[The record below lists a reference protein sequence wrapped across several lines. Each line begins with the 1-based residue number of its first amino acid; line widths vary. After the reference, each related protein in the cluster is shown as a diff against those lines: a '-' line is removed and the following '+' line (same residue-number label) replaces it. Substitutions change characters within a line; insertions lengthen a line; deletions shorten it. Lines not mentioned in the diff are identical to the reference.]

1 MMVPGSRMP
10 IEIAPAHA
18 HVDSQNPPAC
28 ETSHARSIWHRQG
41 RGIKKLFMIQDREEL
56 RDFLLRACHDLRSP
70 LRAVT
75 VHAELLQRAAEK
87 NGDLEQNLTFVTD
100 GARTMNSLVDAL
112 ARYALSLQVEPS
124 PAPVSTAALLRSVL
138 AKSAPEIQASGAE
151 VTYGDL
157 PRVSGDPDRL
167 MQLLEDLLRNA
178 IRHSEGAPP
187 RIHISARAEEGEW
200 IFAVRDE
207 GPGLDPRD
215 LERIFRPFE
224 RLGRGNSGS
233 GLGLA
238 SCREIVIG
246 HGGRIWAESRPGEG
260 TAILFTLPRSE
271 N

>member
-1 MMVPGSRMP
+1 
-10 IEIAPAHA
+10 
-18 HVDSQNPPAC
+18 
-28 ETSHARSIWHRQG
+28 
-41 RGIKKLFMIQDREEL
+41 MIQDREEL

-75 VHAELLQRAAEK
+75 VHAELLQRSAEK
-87 NGDLEQNLTFVTD
+87 NGDLQQSLTFVTD
-100 GARTMNSLVDAL
+100 GARTVNSLVDAL

-124 PAPVSTAALLRSVL
+124 PAPISTGTLLRSVL

-178 IRHSEGAPP
+178 IRHSTGAPP
-187 RIHISARAEEGEW
+187 RVHISARAEEDKW

-207 GPGLDPRD
+207 GPGIDPRD

-224 RLGRGNSGS
+224 RLRPGPDGS

-238 SCREIVIG
+238 SCREIVAG
-246 HGGRIWAESRPGEG
+246 HGGRIWAESG
-260 TAILFTLPRSE
+260 TGQGTTIYFSLPRSE
-271 N
+271 S